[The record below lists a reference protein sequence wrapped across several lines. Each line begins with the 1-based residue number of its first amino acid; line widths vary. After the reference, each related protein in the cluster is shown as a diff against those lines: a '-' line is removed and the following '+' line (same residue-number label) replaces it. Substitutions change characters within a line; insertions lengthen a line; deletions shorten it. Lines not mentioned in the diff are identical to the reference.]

1 MLLQSVASTANSPP
15 LPYWAASLGLSADFG
30 SFCRRIPDEVSP
42 KNASAIWLRASR
54 LGQRFPKIGDW
65 ILRGI
70 CRRSSVTR
78 QVSVSSRR
86 RCCGMSAVPGAV
98 LRGRRR
104 VRQGVAA
111 SLGDRLKTLGRQA
124 GLVRPPAAADPS
136 ARSRGA
142 RPPCRDRGAFRS
154 LCGSVCQRVE
164 PTVG

>member
-15 LPYWAASLGLSADFG
+15 LPYWAASSGLSADFG

-78 QVSVSSRR
+78 PVSVSSRR
-86 RCCGMSAVPGAV
+86 RCCGGCQRCP
-98 LRGRRR
+98 
-104 VRQGVAA
+104 VR
-111 SLGDRLKTLGRQA
+111 SS
-124 GLVRPPAAADPS
+124 AAADVSRKESPRASETDLKPS
-136 ARSRGA
+136 G
-142 RPPCRDRGAFRS
+142 DK
-154 LCGSVCQRVE
+154 RVS
-164 PTVG
+164 